1 VSLNPTG
8 NLPIFFRS
16 HRRTSSHSAREL
28 TQATPRATALSAK
41 SRREAAA
48 KVFMEWLFS
57 RETAKFITQ
66 IGRTST
72 RNDVERHPAA
82 LSNKQD
88 FFVLADAEYF
98 ENYGKYVKLF
108 DEIFMRRS

>member
-1 VSLNPTG
+1 MSLTTP
-8 NLPIFFRS
+8 
-16 HRRTSSHSAREL
+16 

-72 RNDVERHPAA
+72 RSDVDRHPAA
-82 LSNKQD
+82 LSNRQD

-98 ENYGKYVKLF
+98 ENYSKYVKLF
-108 DEIFMRRS
+108 DEIFIRRN